1 VRLNL
6 KPIPNIRSR
15 VNRSG
20 FTLVEVIVTIVLGA
34 IASVLLIQFM
44 GGNMERSFAPLVR
57 LDQGYQLVEVM
68 ENITAHY
75 KQLLLTDPTPLAT
88 LDVAIQNGNDS
99 TNTPPQPYFGAYKNT
114 DPEYIQFTGGIEA
127 ACSGNCHTLRVDL
140 RRGEHRLTALFT
152 N

>member
-1 VRLNL
+1 
-6 KPIPNIRSR
+6 
-15 VNRSG
+15 
-20 FTLVEVIVTIVLGA
+20 VIVTIVLGA

-57 LDQGYQLVEVM
+57 LDQSYRLVVVM

-75 KQLLLTDPTPLAT
+75 KNLLLTNADPLGT
-88 LDVAIQNGNDS
+88 LDSDIQNGNVS
-99 TNTPPQPYFGAYKNT
+99 SNSPYFGVYEDT
-114 DPEYIQFTGGIEA
+114 DPEYIQFSDGVEA
-127 ACSGNCHTLRVDL
+127 PCSGVCQTLRVDL